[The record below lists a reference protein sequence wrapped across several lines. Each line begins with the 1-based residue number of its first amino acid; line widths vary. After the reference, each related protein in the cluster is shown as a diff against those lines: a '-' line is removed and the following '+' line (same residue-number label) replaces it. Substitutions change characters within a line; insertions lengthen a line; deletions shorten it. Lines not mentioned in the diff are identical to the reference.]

1 MSNHPVTLYWHDY
14 ETFGTDPGRDRPA
27 QFAGLRTDPDLN
39 PIGQPLVIYCKPAGD
54 MLPHPEACLITGI
67 TPQRALEKGAPE
79 ADFIRQ
85 IHDELSQP
93 GTCGAGYNSIRF
105 DDEVTR
111 YTLYRNFFEPYARE
125 WQNGNSRWDII
136 DLLRACY
143 ALRPEGITWPKHPD
157 GKPSFRLEDLT
168 AANNIG
174 HESAHDA
181 LSDVQATIALA
192 RLVKTKQPRLYDYAF
207 KLRSK
212 KEVLPLLNVR
222 DKQAMVHTSSKYP
235 SEHGCTSVV
244 VPVALH
250 PTNKNGIVAYDLR
263 YSPEELLTM
272 NADTIRER
280 LFTRTEDLPDGAER
294 VHLKTV
300 HINKCPFIAPL
311 STLTT
316 QAAERLHIDLA
327 SVEKNLAI
335 IRNAKDL
342 ENRIQQALSAH
353 EFENNGDP
361 DTGLYSGFFSDTD
374 RERIATV
381 RRTAPEMLGTLQLSF
396 EDARLPELFFRYRA
410 RNWPHTLNPEERQ
423 RWEEYRIA
431 RLTRKDGGSA
441 ITLEEYEARLRVL
454 AENENFGERE
464 MGILEEL
471 AEYGAAIL

>member
-1 MSNHPVTLYWHDY
+1 MSHSNLTLYWHDY

-39 PIGQPLVIYCKPAGD
+39 PIGQPLVVYNKPASD
-54 MLPHPEACLITGI
+54 MLPHPDACLITGI
-67 TPQRALEKGAPE
+67 TPQRTLEKGEPE
-79 ADFIRQ
+79 ADFIRR
-85 IHDELSQP
+85 IHEELSQP

-111 YTLYRNFFEPYARE
+111 YTLYRNFFDPYARE

-143 ALRPEGITWPKHPD
+143 ALRPEGIEWPKHAD

-168 AANNIG
+168 RANGIE

-181 LSDVQATIALA
+181 LSDVKATIALA
-192 RLVKTKQPRLYDYAF
+192 RLVKSKQPRLYDYAF

-222 DKQAMVHTSSKYP
+222 DKQAVIHTSSKYP
-235 SEHGCTSVV
+235 SEYGCTSVV

-250 PTNKNGIVAYDLR
+250 PVNKNGIVVYDLR
-263 YSPEELLTM
+263 YSPEDLL
-272 NADTIRER
+272 ALDVDAIRER
-280 LFTRTEDLPDGAER
+280 LFTRTDDLPDGIDR
-294 VHLKTV
+294 IPLKTV

-311 STLTT
+311 TTLTT
-316 QAAERLHIDLA
+316 QAAERLRIDSA
-327 SVEKNLAI
+327 YVEKNLAI
-335 IRNAKDL
+335 IRDTKDL
-342 ENRIQQALSAH
+342 ERKIQQALSGH

-361 DTGLYSGFFSDTD
+361 DTGLYNGFFSDAD

-381 RRTAPEMLGTLQLSF
+381 RRTAPDLMGALQLSF
-396 EDARLPELFFRYRA
+396 EDTRLPELFFRYRA

-431 RLTRKDGGSA
+431 RLTRKDGGGS
-441 ITLEEYEARLRVL
+441 ITLDEYEARLQAL
-454 AENENFGERE
+454 AERENLGERE
-464 MGILEEL
+464 MEILEEL